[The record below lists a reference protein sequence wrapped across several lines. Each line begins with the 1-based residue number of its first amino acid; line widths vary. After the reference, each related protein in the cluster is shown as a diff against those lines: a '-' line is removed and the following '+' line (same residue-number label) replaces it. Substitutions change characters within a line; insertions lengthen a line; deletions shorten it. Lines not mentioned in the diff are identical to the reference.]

1 MNDISQFETYKIQDT
16 RYLLWNVTYAQTCE
30 WKVERSRTQN
40 TEQVVITILKNAT
53 RDVYSEYIKQEK
65 IIQREQKN
73 NRFIRF
79 NYFRSYPTYMTSVYQ
94 R

>member
-30 WKVERSRTQN
+30 WKVERSRTQS
-40 TEQVVITILKNAT
+40 TEQVIITTLKNAT

-65 IIQREQKN
+65 N
-73 NRFIRF
+73 H
-79 NYFRSYPTYMTSVYQ
+79 TT
-94 R
+94 